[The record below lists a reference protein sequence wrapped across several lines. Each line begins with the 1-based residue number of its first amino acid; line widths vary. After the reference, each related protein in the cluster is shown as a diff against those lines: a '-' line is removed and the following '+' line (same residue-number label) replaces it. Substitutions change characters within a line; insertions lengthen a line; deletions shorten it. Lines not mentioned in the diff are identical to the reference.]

1 MKCEVIRNMISAYID
16 KDLNDIDKQE
26 FENHLS
32 MCPECKAE
40 YESIYEI
47 TSICGSLEEVE
58 LPSDFRTELHQKLLE
73 EKGKKRFGR
82 FFGRR
87 GMKAAAGISAAVL
100 VIAIG
105 IGSFSLLNGNI
116 YKNTTQS
123 AAPGAA
129 PEFSAG
135 SYSMAADMAAAEEA
149 PSEGF
154 AYGGAGETYDTANAA
169 RLAEPEIT
177 MAKADE
183 NKVTMKFSESAD
195 SKEKPAEEDNTAVSG
210 RMVIKNG
217 SVSIKVSNVDN
228 AINEIK
234 KMAENSGGYV
244 ESSQI
249 NNIPDSYVEVSRGGS
264 LVKETTTKYA
274 DITIRVPAK
283 SFEGMFNT
291 VKGLGKLV
299 NEYTSGNDITAQ
311 YRDTYTR
318 AENLKIQEKSLQQL
332 MSKANTVDEILKI
345 ETEINRVRTE
355 IDLLTGDL
363 KRWENLV
370 QLSTIHINLTEVK
383 EEELKQVDIPGIW
396 GKAYNGFIGAINNI
410 VFGLEKTF
418 IFLVSAIPY
427 LLILG
432 VLGIAGLYAVRR
444 IKKKK

>member
-1 MKCEVIRNMISAYID
+1 MKCEVIKNMISEYVD

-32 MCPECKAE
+32 KCPECMDE
-40 YESIYEI
+40 YESIFEI
-47 TSICGSLEEVE
+47 KSICGSLEEVE
-58 LPSDFRTELHQKLLE
+58 LPSDFRTELHQKLME

-82 FFGRR
+82 FLGRR

-105 IGSFSLLNGNI
+105 IGSFSMLNGNR
-116 YKNTTQS
+116 YKTATES
-123 AAPGAA
+123 AAPSSA
-129 PEFSAG
+129 PEFAAG
-135 SYSMAADMAAAEEA
+135 SYSMAADMAAAEEGA
-149 PSEGF
+149 PSVGF
-154 AYGGAGETYDTANAA
+154 TDGGVGETYDTAKKA

-183 NKVTMKFSESAD
+183 NKVAMQFSESTN
-195 SKEKPAEEDNTAVSG
+195 SKEKAEQENAAISG

-217 SVSIKVSNVDN
+217 NVSIKVSNVDN
-228 AINEIK
+228 AINEIR

-244 ESSQI
+244 ENSHI
-249 NNIPDSYVEVSRGGS
+249 NNIPDSYVEISRGGS
-264 LVKETTTKYA
+264 LVRETTTKHA
-274 DITIRVPAK
+274 SITIRVPAK

-299 NEYTSGNDITAQ
+299 SESTSGSDITAQ

-332 MSKANTVDEILKI
+332 MSKAKTVDEILKI

-355 IDLLTGDL
+355 IDLLSGDL
-363 KRWENLV
+363 KRWDDLV
-370 QLSTIHINLTEVK
+370 QLSTIYINLTEVK
-383 EEELKQVDIPGIW
+383 EEELKQVDIPGVW

-410 VFGLEKTF
+410 VSGLERTF
-418 IFLVSAIPY
+418 VLIVSAVPY
-427 LLILG
+427 LLVLG
-432 VLGIAGLYAVRR
+432 VLIIAGLFTVRR